1 MILGF
6 DPGRDKCGIAVMD
19 KDKKLH
25 YHQVVLASEV
35 DMIIGKICE
44 KFAIDTMVIGDR
56 TTSML
61 WEEKLR
67 KILPDYVEIIKVDE
81 RYSTL
86 EGRDRYWEMYPPKG
100 LVQIIP
106 QGMRI
111 PPRAIDDIVAII
123 LIEKYLESGN
133 KIY

>member
-67 KILPDYVEIIKVDE
+67 KFLPDYVEIIKVDE

-123 LIEKYLESGN
+123 LIERYLARIIDN
-133 KIY
+133 